1 MAVTVPSQLPARV
14 EDDDFPVTTTHP
26 TSPHVTKERHE
37 VTSTLHNDISTSPDE
52 IRTEAAIVLR
62 TVEHITFDLDSFS
75 RTIRSTKNANATVI
89 SDIERHLAQARRNC
103 ADATA
108 IAQRVVVLHE
118 QYDHMTLPELRS
130 ESEQIRQAFAL
141 LALADA
147 AYLQAFEVA
156 SNR

>member
-1 MAVTVPSQLPARV
+1 MLSLSHQQPPARD
-14 EDDDFPVTTTHP
+14 E
-26 TSPHVTKERHE
+26 KERPE
-37 VTSTLHNDISTSPDE
+37 VTSTLPTEISGSPDE

-75 RTIRSTKNANATVI
+75 RTIRAAKNASPTVI
-89 SDIERHLAQARRNC
+89 SDIERHLAQARRHC

-108 IAQRVVVLHE
+108 IAQRVVLMHE
-118 QYDHMTLPELRS
+118 QYDEMTSPELKN
-130 ESEQIRQAFAL
+130 ESEHLRYAFDL

-147 AYLQAFEVA
+147 AYVQAFEVA